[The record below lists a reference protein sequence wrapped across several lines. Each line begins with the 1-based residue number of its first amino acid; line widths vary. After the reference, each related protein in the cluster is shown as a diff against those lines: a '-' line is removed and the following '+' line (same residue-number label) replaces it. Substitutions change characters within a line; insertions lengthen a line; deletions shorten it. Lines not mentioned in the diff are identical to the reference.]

1 MVALQGY
8 YDGNA
13 VRTLEHINAK
23 KNQKLIITVLDEFLE
38 EKPEKKKTSVRGA
51 LRKYADATLRKEEE
65 GAWEQAVVDE
75 HDNN

>member
-51 LRKYADATLRKEEE
+51 LRKYADATLRKEE
-65 GAWEQAVVDE
+65 GAWEQAAVDE
-75 HDNN
+75 YDNN

>member
-1 MVALQGY
+1 MVALQEY

-38 EKPEKKKTSVRGA
+38 EKPEKKKTSARGS
-51 LRKYADATLRKEEE
+51 LGKYADVTLWKEEE
-65 GAWEQAVVDE
+65 NAWKRAAVDE
-75 HDNN
+75 YDNN

>member
-38 EKPEKKKTSVRGA
+38 EKPEKKKTQR
-51 LRKYADATLRKEEE
+51 
-65 GAWEQAVVDE
+65 
-75 HDNN
+75 

>member
-23 KNQKLIITVLDEFLE
+23 KNQKPDDSSGFFD
-38 EKPEKKKTSVRGA
+38 R
-51 LRKYADATLRKEEE
+51 
-65 GAWEQAVVDE
+65 
-75 HDNN
+75 